1 MPDHRTHCHQVRQRL
16 RDDLLAQLRTTR
28 RPMSTS
34 ELREKAATHPLRAG
48 SAVTVA
54 PLQEQVYRALC
65 VLRTHGKVD
74 QHRSHG
80 RTVTWVAL
88 ADTEADDEI
97 ADLEAAFQ
105 AGVAPGRKPPA
116 DPQRIAAH
124 LRAAAHTAA
133 HAVRQ
138 QPHTAA
144 EVTEALSAVVTGW
157 ADVLAGVGPI
167 GS

>member
-1 MPDHRTHCHQVRQRL
+1 MPDHRTHCHQVGQRL

-65 VLRTHGKVD
+65 VLRAHGKVE
-74 QHRSHG
+74 QHRSQG
-80 RTVTWVAL
+80 RIVTWVAL

-105 AGVAPGRKPPA
+105 AGPATGRKPPA
-116 DPQRIAAH
+116 DPQRI
-124 LRAAAHTAA
+124 AA

-144 EVTEALSAVVTGW
+144 EVTQALSAVVTGW
-157 ADVLAGVGPI
+157 ADVLAGVGQI
-167 GS
+167 GR